1 MTDPIHIWF
10 DGLNSPIRLQGCP
23 ELVGAIRQI
32 LPQWPFVIAPVSD
45 DIEVAA
51 TIRSVGN
58 RRYEIE
64 PRTGY
69 GGDRRYDTVDAIC
82 DMIVQLSWELLRSG
96 QWLMC
101 LHAAAIEMAGRL
113 VIVPNMRRAGKST
126 LTACLAARGHR
137 VFSDDFFPVS
147 LSGDGY
153 LQGHA
158 TGICPRLRLPV
169 PEGFSAGFQ
178 EWVQAHSGPG
188 NRRYQYL
195 ALPELPRHGA
205 ACPLGSIVVLDRR
218 ETGSVEF
225 GELDLAEAIAGLLYQ
240 NFARSVHSGT
250 ILQSVSELLSAV
262 RPYRLSYSS
271 AEEAAEFLEGRFGDW
286 SDAPALVGNAP
297 AFRLVA
303 EEDLANPRPNFDPS
317 LAYVRSEGFLEVAM
331 NDDHYLSDGSGLGI
345 HRLNKGALAIWRLLE
360 EPMRLD
366 QICDV
371 LAVAF
376 PDTPHET
383 IERDSSQALRM
394 FVENRLA
401 SAAASGV
408 LV

>member
-1 MTDPIHIWF
+1 
-10 DGLNSPIRLQGCP
+10 
-23 ELVGAIRQI
+23 
-32 LPQWPFVIAPVSD
+32 
-45 DIEVAA
+45 
-51 TIRSVGN
+51 
-58 RRYEIE
+58 
-64 PRTGY
+64 
-69 GGDRRYDTVDAIC
+69 
-82 DMIVQLSWELLRSG
+82 
-96 QWLMC
+96 
-101 LHAAAIEMAGRL
+101 
-113 VIVPNMRRAGKST
+113 
-126 LTACLAARGHR
+126 
-137 VFSDDFFPVS
+137 
-147 LSGDGY
+147 
-153 LQGHA
+153 
-158 TGICPRLRLPV
+158 
-169 PEGFSAGFQ
+169 
-178 EWVQAHSGPG
+178 
-188 NRRYQYL
+188 
-195 ALPELPRHGA
+195 
-205 ACPLGSIVVLDRR
+205 
-218 ETGSVEF
+218 VEF

-394 FVENRLA
+394 FVENRLVSVTA
-401 SAAASGV
+401 SSV